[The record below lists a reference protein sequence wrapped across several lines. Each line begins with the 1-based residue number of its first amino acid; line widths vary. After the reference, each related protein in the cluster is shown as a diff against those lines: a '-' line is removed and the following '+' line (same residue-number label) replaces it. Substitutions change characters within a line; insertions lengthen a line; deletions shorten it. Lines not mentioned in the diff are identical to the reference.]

1 MDEKRLNELMS
12 KIMSD
17 PNFVV
22 RVNERAMRSNTIRS
36 EKLAVMPTHGVLFK
50 KRITHK
56 PRLSIDDIRRHYA
69 TAVSL
74 VNSGSSLSSQ
84 KTEVPA

>member
-1 MDEKRLNELMS
+1 MDEKQLNELMGR
-12 KIMSD
+12 IMSD

-36 EKLAVMPTHGVLFK
+36 GKLTIVSTHGALSK
-50 KRITHK
+50 KKISHK

-74 VNSGSSLSSQ
+74 VNSGSAVSSQ
-84 KTEVPA
+84 KTEVAA